1 MLTFDRDTAIIV
13 AIAVCVAATI
23 YMYLELKNTKEEME
37 GVKGVNGKITS
48 FLSNIR
54 PVAPPQSYQEQEQE
68 NKVVKQTQ
76 VEVENDENSESEE
89 ESSE

>member
-1 MLTFDRDTAIIV
+1 
-13 AIAVCVAATI
+13 
-23 YMYLELKNTKEEME
+23 ME

-54 PVAPPQSYQEQEQE
+54 PIPAPQSVQVPE
-68 NKVVKQTQ
+68 NNDVNQTQ
-76 VEVENDENSESEE
+76 VEQGDDEISESEE

>member
-54 PVAPPQSYQEQEQE
+54 PVAPPQSYQEQE
-68 NKVVKQTQ
+68 NNVVKQTQ

>member
-13 AIAVCVAATI
+13 AIVVCIAATV

-54 PVAPPQSYQEQEQE
+54 PIPAPQSVQVPE
-68 NKVVKQTQ
+68 NNDVNQTQ
-76 VEVENDENSESEE
+76 VEQEDDENSESEE

>member
-1 MLTFDRDTAIIV
+1 
-13 AIAVCVAATI
+13 
-23 YMYLELKNTKEEME
+23 MYLELKNTKEEME

-54 PVAPPQSYQEQEQE
+54 PVAPPQSYQEQE
-68 NKVVKQTQ
+68 NNVVKQTQ

>member
-54 PVAPPQSYQEQEQE
+54 PVAPPQSYQEQE
-68 NKVVKQTQ
+68 NNVVKKTQ

>member
-13 AIAVCVAATI
+13 AIVVCVAATV

-48 FLSNIR
+48 LLSNIR
-54 PVAPPQSYQEQEQE
+54 QIPAPQSVQVPE
-68 NKVVKQTQ
+68 NNDVNQTQ
-76 VEVENDENSESEE
+76 VEQGDDEISESEE

>member
-13 AIAVCVAATI
+13 AIVVCVAATI

-54 PVAPPQSYQEQEQE
+54 PVAPPPSFQEQE
-68 NKVVKQTQ
+68 NNVVKQTQ
-76 VEVENDENSESEE
+76 VEVDNDENSESEE

>member
-13 AIAVCVAATI
+13 AIVVCVAATV

-54 PVAPPQSYQEQEQE
+54 QIPAPQSVQVPE
-68 NKVVKQTQ
+68 NNDVNQTQ
-76 VEVENDENSESEE
+76 VEQGDDENQESEE

>member
-23 YMYLELKNTKEEME
+23 YMYLELKNNKEEME

-54 PVAPPQSYQEQEQE
+54 PVAPPQSYQEQE
-68 NKVVKQTQ
+68 NNVVKQTQ

>member
-13 AIAVCVAATI
+13 AIVVCVAATI

-54 PVAPPQSYQEQEQE
+54 PVAPPPSFQEQE
-68 NKVVKQTQ
+68 NNVVKQTQ